1 MEFLDEVGTEYEGVP
16 SLASGL
22 FGISGVVVGSRRF
35 YLARLKH
42 ADDLRASWNAMRR
55 PHR

>member
-42 ADDLRASWNAMRR
+42 ADDYAGELERHATAA
-55 PHR
+55 